1 MKNSIKKF
9 ALLSLIFLAAS
20 CASGINSNQK
30 RELESYKAKGF
41 YVEEKKVGLAAGLGI
56 LPGGGS
62 FYSREYGLGV
72 VNLLCWPFS
81 ILWDPISGYNASQ
94 RINYY
99 ATKENVDSLKKEEL
113 DHLSDGLM
121 MNKIDNKTFI
131 LKKREIEE
139 RYTASN
145 N

>member
-1 MKNSIKKF
+1 MRHRVTKF
-9 ALLSLIFLAAS
+9 ALISVICLLAS
-20 CASGINSNQK
+20 CASNINSSQK

-62 FYSREYGLGV
+62 FYGREYGLGI
-72 VNLLCWPFS
+72 VNLLCWPIS
-81 ILWDPISGYNASQ
+81 ILWDPISGYNATQ

-99 ATKENVDSLKKEEL
+99 ATKENVDALKKEEL

-121 MNKIDNKTFI
+121 MNRIDNKTFI
-131 LKKREIEE
+131 IKKREIEE
-139 RYTASN
+139 RYAATN